1 MALPT
6 LVLGLGAGA
15 AGLVGYKLYEDQ
27 KHPKL
32 QSLKHTDPA
41 TGKPVQVIVP
51 VKAPKPVAHVSTVPI
66 AGQNAQVIWGSG
78 TGVRYVPPTVIKANQ
93 TPGRL
98 DLLPTV
104 ITPTGASS
112 LAVMTLADVQNA
124 LNTLGFGPLLVDGK
138 LGQATQA
145 AVAHYQSQAG
155 LSPDGNPGPQTK
167 GSLQHAL
174 ATLAAPG
181 AALGAHPMVVSAT
194 PQTPAQVAAAVTG
207 QAVGGLVAQNQD
219 LQRAMAVASTASTVA
234 RDVSNIAHFFGVD
247 ADPRFDPLYGTIG
260 PAPAGTIFYPDPRLA
275 PRTRR
280 AVAIETMTEDE
291 ARRRY
296 GRRDHVETLGDVQ
309 EALNR
314 LGASPALGLTGTL
327 NPQSVAAIRAF
338 QITHGLLA
346 DGVPGPKTRTALTLA
361 LLGAGQSSEFGL
373 TLFTLF
379 GAEPPPVGSRFG
391 LARTTGRRPGG
402 GGSGRTASA
411 VRSAATRGGRKRHH
425 HHYDPNQQQAQQQQ
439 DSGGGGGGDQGGG
452 GGGGDGGGDGGG
464 GAGDGGNDGGDDSD
478 VSGERAFG

>member
-1 MALPT
+1 MVAP

-15 AGLVGYKLYEDQ
+15 VGLIGYKLYEDS
-27 KHPKL
+27 HPKV
-32 QSLKHTDPA
+32 QSLRHTDPA

-66 AGQNAQVIWGSG
+66 AGQNAQVIWGSS
-78 TGVRYVPPTVIKANQ
+78 TGVKYVPPTVIKQNQ

-124 LNTLGFGPLLVDGK
+124 LNTLGFGPLMVDGK

-145 AVAHYQSQAG
+145 AVAHYQQKAG
-155 LSPDGNPGPQTK
+155 LGADGNPGPQTK
-167 GSLQHAL
+167 ASLQHAL
-174 ATLAAPG
+174 ADLASPG
-181 AALGAHPMVVSAT
+181 RALGVHPAVVNAT

-207 QAVGGLVAQNQD
+207 NVASGLVSQATQD
-219 LQRAMAVASTASTVA
+219 PGVQKALAVASTAGQVA
-234 RDVSNIAHFFGVD
+234 QGVSSLARMFSGVD
-247 ADPRFDPLYGTIG
+247 ADPRYDPLYASVG
-260 PAPAGTIFYPDPRLA
+260 PAGTVFYPDRPA
-275 PRTRR
+275 PPALRTRR
-280 AVAIETMTEDE
+280 ALSFE
-291 ARRRY
+291 Y
-296 GRRDHVETLGDVQ
+296 GRQRRDHVETLGDVQ

-314 LGASPALGLTGTL
+314 LGASPELGVTGTL
-327 NPQSVAAIRAF
+327 NPQSVAAVKAF

-391 LARTTGRRPGG
+391 LARASARRPAPPGG
-402 GGSGRTASA
+402 GASGRGAHAVQGGAS
-411 VRSAATRGGRKRHH
+411 RSGRKRRHH
-425 HHYDPNQQQAQQQQ
+425 HHDQDQQQQQQQ
-439 DSGGGGGGDQGGG
+439 DPSGGGGGGDQGGG
-452 GGGGDGGGDGGG
+452 GGGGDGGGGGGDDGGG
-464 GAGDGGNDGGDDSD
+464 DDGGDNGSD